1 MCLARSK
8 RVLLASVFFLPAILL
23 SVSSGRN
30 PAYCQEAVAQPEQTL
45 TEEEMRQ
52 FLLTAKVTAFKQS
65 SKGITHPY
73 RLTLSD
79 GPVTHD
85 GSFQSVDDRRN
96 SVVLDD
102 GSMQVNFRDSY
113 HFNIAAYEIAKL
125 VGLERMM
132 PVTVERKWEGKTG
145 SLTWWLKVKMDEKE
159 RRDKKIHPP
168 DTEAWN
174 LKMYRKRI
182 FANLVG
188 DTDPNLTNVLI
199 DENWE
204 IYMIDF
210 SRAFRQTDDVDHTDL
225 LRCDRRLLEKMRSLK
240 EDEIARAVG
249 NHLTKPE
256 ISAVMK
262 RRDKIVAY
270 FEQMIKQKG
279 ESEALY

>member
-8 RVLLASVFFLPAILL
+8 WMLVASVLFLPAIPP

-30 PAYCQEAVAQPEQTL
+30 LAYCQEAVTQPEQTF
-45 TEEEMRQ
+45 TEEEMQQ

-79 GPVTHD
+79 GRVTHD

-96 SVVLDD
+96 SVILDD
-102 GSMQVNFRDSY
+102 GSMQINFRDSY

-125 VGLERMM
+125 VGLGRMM

-168 DTEAWN
+168 DPEAWN
-174 LKMYRKRI
+174 RQMYRKRI

-199 DENWE
+199 DENWV

-210 SRAFRQTDDVDHTDL
+210 SRAFRQTDDVDPTDL
-225 LRCDRRLLEKMRSLK
+225 IRCDRQLLEKMRNLK
-240 EDEIARAVG
+240 EDDVKRTVG

-256 ISAVMK
+256 INAVMK